1 MKFQLLMDICLQYQ
15 SSQRQDHLES
25 ASLVLSRKVIIE
37 KLATV
42 RVASVV
48 SYKSTLRKQCLSSAF
63 NNPLFVEGKHRTIT
77 GLDDLQ

>member
-42 RVASVV
+42 ASVV